1 MTDQPMDDQ
10 NSNQHQ
16 TPQRSLQVGDIAK
29 LKVLRFM
36 AFGAF
41 VDGLELG
48 DLLIPKKYL
57 SGKESVGDFLRVFI
71 HKDSDD
77 RLIATTQLPKIQAG
91 SFAYLKVTQVNQTGA
106 FVDWGLDK
114 ELMIP
119 FAEQRI
125 PLDEERSYIVYCYLN
140 QQDNRLVGST
150 KIDRWLI
157 EFNKDLV
164 RGQSVSLII
173 GPKTDLGY
181 KVIVEQQYWGLIH
194 HDDLFKPLNLGES
207 HRGFVKSIGE
217 DDKINIR
224 LTDKVHTRSG
234 EAQRIL
240 TYLQRTD
247 QVSRLTEKSSPEL
260 IKQELHMSKAVFKR
274 AIGLLY
280 KQGVISLDKGLIR
293 VVE

>member
-1 MTDQPMDDQ
+1 
-10 NSNQHQ
+10 
-16 TPQRSLQVGDIAK
+16 
-29 LKVLRFM
+29 
-36 AFGAF
+36 
-41 VDGLELG
+41 
-48 DLLIPKKYL
+48 
-57 SGKESVGDFLRVFI
+57 
-71 HKDSDD
+71 
-77 RLIATTQLPKIQAG
+77 
-91 SFAYLKVTQVNQTGA
+91 VTQVNQTGA